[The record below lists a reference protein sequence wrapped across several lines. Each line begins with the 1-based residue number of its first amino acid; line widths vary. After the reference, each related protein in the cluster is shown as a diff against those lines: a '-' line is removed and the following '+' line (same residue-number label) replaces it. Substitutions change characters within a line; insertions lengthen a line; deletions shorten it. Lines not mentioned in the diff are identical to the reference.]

1 MPEQARQSFSTNM
14 MPDWSDEL
22 DTVTRIARRKFAFAR
37 EVGDYTSLTLTLN
50 PNPNPNPN
58 PNLNPNQVGD
68 YTSLVE
74 GPGQEPVCAALYNPT
89 LTPRRSLL

>member
-37 EVGDYTSLTLTLN
+37 EVGDYTSL
-50 PNPNPNPN
+50 
-58 PNLNPNQVGD
+58 
-68 YTSLVE
+68 VE
-74 GPGQEPVCAALYNPT
+74 GPGQEPVGAALYNPT